1 MRSGVGV
8 TGEFAHLRQSSTP
21 APGRVR
27 ALIDRVPLFASLYGL
42 ACGGASVFKLSAH
55 TKPRNSGRKE
65 RGRIRAP
72 CFGNLPPREATKPG
86 GFIASVPRD
95 PRPLSS
101 RGATVS
107 VRIAI
112 GGRMPPPHRPPPPTS
127 SAFFGLKPKNGARAA
142 RSSADGDGSRHWTRA
157 KDRARHGAAHP

>member
-8 TGEFAHLRQSSTP
+8 TGEFAHLRQSSTS

-27 ALIDRVPLFASLYGL
+27 ALIDRVPFLQSLYWL
-42 ACGGASVFKLSAH
+42 AWSVASVFKLPPIPS
-55 TKPRNSGRKE
+55 PRNSGTKEKE
-65 RGRIRAP
+65 RGRTRAP
-72 CFGNLPPREATKPG
+72 CFGNRPPRGATKPG

-112 GGRMPPPHRPPPPTS
+112 GGRMPPPHSPPPPTS
-127 SAFFGLKPKNGARAA
+127 SAFLV
-142 RSSADGDGSRHWTRA
+142 
-157 KDRARHGAAHP
+157 